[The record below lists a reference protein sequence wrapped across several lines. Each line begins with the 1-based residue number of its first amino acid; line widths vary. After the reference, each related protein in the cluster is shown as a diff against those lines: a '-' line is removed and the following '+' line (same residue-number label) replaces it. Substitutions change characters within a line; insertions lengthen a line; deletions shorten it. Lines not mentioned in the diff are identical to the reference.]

1 MESAG
6 IVEALRRVAQT
17 LSGSLELDLVFDRVA
32 EVARSVIPCDD
43 VLIIRLRVDG
53 TVQVH
58 AYLSRGERILYTG
71 SLADCS
77 PPMRHALG
85 WILKSDGAMDML
97 NPDYGADRWAR
108 DQGYRSGVAVP
119 LARGAELLGNLGVA
133 SRTGVLF
140 TEAHASALAAFADF
154 VVLAIEH
161 ERLWNLDTVQ
171 RHRMDAIDSLLLTM
185 ADSIDIREIF
195 DRVSKVVS
203 PVLSHDRM
211 VLIAPTADGRRVRVE
226 AVSGEPIPDVPDTL
240 PAHEHLLNPELAF
253 EIYVDL
259 DSLAPDDSETI
270 RLARKLGIHS
280 ALRIPLRMDTGGL
293 GALVFVSRVPNL
305 YQPED
310 VLIARRVADHV
321 SLALSHQH
329 LAEEARRLAE
339 ERRRAEVLEARVQAL
354 RTELDSVSGSPRII
368 GESRSWK
375 DALTEAAKV
384 APTETTVLLTGESG
398 TGKDVVARF
407 IHHGSPRASGPFV
420 AVNCAALPEALL
432 ESELFGHEKGA
443 FTGAVSTRP
452 GRIHQAGGGIL
463 FLDEVGEMSIG
474 VQAKLLRVLQEK
486 EYQPLG
492 GSKTLKADVRIL
504 AATNRDLLAAIERG
518 TFREDLYYRLRVFE
532 IHLPP
537 LRERRDDILPMAEVF
552 LEEIGRS
559 VGRPAA
565 GISRDA
571 LSALM
576 AYPFP
581 ANVRELR
588 NAIERATIMC
598 DGGLI
603 TVEHLPMGLQ
613 APGATRMSPLT
624 VSGSASGSVSAP
636 ASASAA
642 GMNLMAVE
650 REMILRALAE
660 AANNRSKAAR
670 ILGITRSQLYT
681 RMERLGRVTDTDPGA
696 QASQERSAL
705 P

>member
-6 IVEALRRVAQT
+6 IVEALRHIAQT

-32 EVARSVIPCDD
+32 EVTRSVIPCDD
-43 VLIIRLRVDG
+43 VIIARLGDEGV
-53 TVQVH
+53 VQAH
-58 AYLSRGERILYTG
+58 AYVSRGERVLYTG

-77 PPMRHALG
+77 PSLRRALG
-85 WILKSDGAMDML
+85 GVLKSETIVDML
-97 NPDYGADRWAR
+97 DPSYGADRWAL
-108 DQGYRSGVAVP
+108 DQGYQSGLAVP
-119 LARGAELLGNLGVA
+119 LARGSETLGNLGVA
-133 SRTGVLF
+133 SRISVRF
-140 TEAHASALAAFADF
+140 TVDHEAALAAVADL
-154 VVLAIEH
+154 VVLALQH
-161 ERLWNLDTVQ
+161 ERLWNLDAAQ
-171 RHRMDAIDSLLLTM
+171 RRRVDAIDSLLLTM

-195 DRVSKVVS
+195 DRVSAVVS

-211 VLIAPTADGRRVRVE
+211 VLITPTADGQRIRAE

-240 PAHEHLLNPELAF
+240 PVHEHFLNPELDH
-253 EIYVDL
+253 EIFPDL
-259 DSLAPDDSETI
+259 DTLAPGDSETT

-293 GALVFVSRVPNL
+293 GALVFASRTPNL
-305 YQPED
+305 YQLED

-321 SLALSHQH
+321 SLALSHQR

-339 ERRRAEVLEARVQAL
+339 EHRRAEVLEERIQAL
-354 RTELDSVSGSPRII
+354 RTELDAVSGSPRVI

-375 DALTEAAKV
+375 DALTQAAKV

-407 IHHGSPRASGPFV
+407 IHRGSPRSSGPFV
-420 AVNCAALPEALL
+420 AINCAALPETLL

-443 FTGAVSTRP
+443 FTGAISSRP
-452 GRIHQAGGGIL
+452 GRIHQAATGIL
-463 FLDEVGEMSIG
+463 FLDEVGEMSLP

-492 GSKTLKADVRIL
+492 GSKTLRADVRIL
-504 AATNRDLLAAIERG
+504 AATNRDLQAAIGRG

-537 LRERRDDILPMAEVF
+537 LRERRDDILPMAEAF

-571 LSALM
+571 LGALL

-581 ANVRELR
+581 GNVRELR
-588 NAIERATIMC
+588 NAIERATILC

-603 TVEHLPMGLQ
+603 TVEHLPMGVQ
-613 APGATRMSPLT
+613 APSATRKSSLT
-624 VSGSASGSVSAP
+624 ASAP
-636 ASASAA
+636 VPAA
-642 GMNLMAVE
+642 GMNLVAIE
-650 REMILRALAE
+650 RDMILRALAE
-660 AANNRSKAAR
+660 AQNNRSKAAR

-681 RMERLGRVTDTDPGA
+681 RMQRHSLVTDTDPGA
-696 QASQERSAL
+696 TRT
-705 P
+705 